1 MVIEEIKKHQF
12 GFLATSN
19 KKKAWIREIRCVP
32 NGLNVLCFTD
42 IRSRKWTQIED
53 NPNLALA
60 FGNHQIPYR
69 GIQIEGT
76 GLLRGH
82 PLDEENA
89 ELLMAYKE
97 SQPDAYERSMKR
109 HFVRSR
115 PNVGVIEIVPS
126 KVIYSV
132 QGDIA
137 SGTFVDVLDLVK
149 EEAHRVM
156 LNVGDG
162 FASPVYKE

>member
-1 MVIEEIKKHQF
+1 MVVDEIKKHQF
-12 GFLATSN
+12 GYLATS
-19 KKKAWIREIRCVP
+19 KGEQVWLREIRCVP
-32 NGLNVLCFTD
+32 TGLNVLCFTD
-42 IRSRKWTQIED
+42 IRSRKWKQIED
-53 NPNLALA
+53 NPNVALA

-69 GIQIEGT
+69 GLQIEGT

-97 SQPDAYERSMKR
+97 SQPEAYERSMKR

-115 PNVGVIEIVPS
+115 PNLGVIEIVPS

-132 QGDIA
+132 QGDTA
-137 SGTFVDVLDLVK
+137 SGTYVDVLDLDK

-156 LNVGDG
+156 VNVGNG
-162 FASPVYKE
+162 FSAPAYKE